1 MKKNERGMTIIVKTV
16 SRLVAR
22 IMLLFGLYVVL
33 HGQVTHGGGFA
44 GGVVM
49 ALVFILI
56 LMAFGKDGALKSFS
70 RSAAVI
76 TAGIGLILLVIIA
89 LIGYVR
95 GHFFANFLGPGW
107 PFEFWSAGVIP
118 FLNVAIGLVVLGCL
132 YGIIVALTHFHSEL
146 HPEGHK
152 Q

>member
-1 MKKNERGMTIIVKTV
+1 MKKIKEPGMSVIVKTV
-16 SRLVAR
+16 ARLVAR
-22 IMLLFGLYVVL
+22 VMLLFGFYVVL

-56 LMAFGKDGALKSFS
+56 MLAYGKEGALRTFS
-70 RSAAVI
+70 RTGALT
-76 TAGIGLILLVIIA
+76 TAGIGLILLVAIA
-89 LIGYVR
+89 FTGYWR
-95 GHFFANFLGPGW
+95 GHFFANFLGQGW

-118 FLNVAIGLVVLGCL
+118 FLNIAIGLVVLGSL
-132 YGIIVALTHFHSEL
+132 YGIFAALTHFHSE
-146 HPEGHK
+146 EEEK